1 MVKLKFT
8 WSNEPWRESL
18 IGCPSQLY
26 KGFRIEK
33 VEDSGVT
40 WTLLDAEAY
49 CRWRWSDPWTA
60 SVLKEIGPSLWIA
73 DCIPDVPNFSED
85 EHKELEAWVEVNFP
99 RHAAEIVEASLKEE
113 AQDLEERR
121 KRWEATKVELG
132 IKW

>member
-8 WSNEPWRESL
+8 WSNAPWRESL

-26 KGFRIEK
+26 KGFTIEK
-33 VEDSGVT
+33 VEDAGMV

-73 DCIPDVPNFSED
+73 DCIPNVPNFSKG
-85 EHKELEAWVEVNFP
+85 EHKELEAWVEENFP
-99 RHAAEIVEASLKEE
+99 KYAAEIIEASLKEE